1 MLNALVGEDFGVVR
15 TLVVEDDPGDFA
27 LFREALQEAPSAAR
41 FDISRAGSLADALAR
56 LAKDRFDIGVIDL
69 NLPDSDGQTT
79 YARLREIA
87 PKMPLVVVTGSS
99 DFALAHQLLRAGAQ
113 DYVVKG
119 ERVPGVLA
127 RCLLY
132 AIDRKRHEDE
142 LESARQVALEASAA
156 KSRFLA
162 SMSHEIRT
170 PMNSILGMAD
180 VLLESGLRED
190 QVGYVEIF
198 RRAGEGMVELLNGL
212 LDFSKL
218 ESDQF
223 VLDDAD
229 VALWDALESA
239 VELMAFAAHRKGLSL
254 SLDIDPALPL
264 GMRGD
269 QVRLRQILLNLVGNA
284 AKFTDRGRV
293 TVRARAVVHEEGLRL
308 SVEVEDT
315 GPGIPAD
322 KLETVFEDFLQA
334 DVSTSRRYGGSGLG
348 LALARRLA
356 ERMGGRLSATSTI
369 GVGSCFRL
377 ELPLREVRGQGAL
390 SKGRTLVGRALLAE
404 PDPVEREL
412 ARRWLES
419 WGLEVRAV
427 ADSAEARVALHA
439 AASFDIVLLAAR
451 LPGQG
456 GLDLLKQ
463 DESLRAVAPRTVLLM
478 SANRRPGDLE
488 VCRELQLAG
497 WIERPLKPSVLRRSI
512 ECVLLGEEPRDAA
525 AKPAATPAPKLT
537 PLRVLAA
544 DDSLDNRSLLQAYL
558 RGTPIELALATNG
571 KDAVER
577 LRNERFDIVLMDAQM
592 PVMNGYDAVA
602 AARKRERDEALAPTP
617 ILMLSAFAFPEE
629 RQRSMD
635 VGCNAHLVK
644 PIRKAE
650 LIEQL
655 YRHAKREPILVEADP
670 ELGDLVPAYLESR
683 RRDLATLR
691 AALAAGR
698 FEEIRKLGHNMKG
711 TGRSYGFAPVTELGQ
726 RLEQAGKRGESA
738 EAGAVLDALA
748 EYLARVEI
756 VSPPAAGAEPAPVG
770 PA

>member
-1 MLNALVGEDFGVVR
+1 MLSALVGDDFGVVR
-15 TLVVEDDPGDFA
+15 TLVVEDDPEDFA
-27 LFREALQEAPSAAR
+27 LFREALQEAQAAAR
-41 FDISRAGSLADALAR
+41 FEFSRAGSLADALER
-56 LAKDRFDIGVIDL
+56 LAAESFDIGVIDL
-69 NLPDSDGQTT
+69 NLPDSDGATT

-87 PKMPLVVVTGSS
+87 PGMPLVVVTGSS

-132 AIDRKRHEDE
+132 AIDRKRHEEE
-142 LESARQVALEASAA
+142 LESARQMALEASAA

-254 SLDIDPALPL
+254 SLDIDPGLPA

-284 AKFTDRGRV
+284 VKFTDRGRV
-293 TVRARAVVHEEGLRL
+293 TVRARPVVHEDGLRL
-308 SVEVEDT
+308 CVEVEDT
-315 GPGIPAD
+315 GPGIAPD
-322 KLETVFEDFLQA
+322 KLDAVFQDFLQA
-334 DVSTSRRYGGSGLG
+334 DVSTARRYGGSGLG

-356 ERMGGRLSATSTI
+356 ERMGGRLSATSSL

-377 ELPLREVRGQGAL
+377 ELPCREPRGPNA
-390 SKGRTLVGRALLAE
+390 KPRALVGRALLAE
-404 PDPVEREL
+404 PDPLEREL

-419 WGLEVRAV
+419 WGLEVRPV
-427 ADSAEARVALHA
+427 SDSGDARAALQA
-439 AASFDIVLLAAR
+439 GRFDIVLLAAR

-456 GLDLLKQ
+456 GLDLLRQ
-463 DESLRAVAPRTVLLM
+463 DANLRAVAPRTVLLM

-488 VCRELQLAG
+488 ACRELQLGG

-512 ECVLLGEEPRDAA
+512 ECVLLGEEGRAA
-525 AKPAATPAPKLT
+525 EPKPAARPAPSLT

-558 RGTPIELALATNG
+558 RGTPVELALATNG
-571 KDAVER
+571 KEAVER
-577 LRNERFDIVLMDAQM
+577 LRGERFDIVLMDAQM

-602 AARKRERDEALAPTP
+602 AVRKREREEALAPTP

-629 RQRSMD
+629 RQRSVD

-655 YRHAKREPILVEADP
+655 YRHAKRERIVVEADP
-670 ELGDLVPAYLESR
+670 ELGDLVPGYLMSR
-683 RRDLATLR
+683 RQDLAALR
-691 AALAAGR
+691 AALAGGG

-711 TGRSYGFAPVTELGQ
+711 TGRSYGFAPITEIGA
-726 RLEQAGKRGESA
+726 RLERAGKSADAAES
-738 EAGAVLDALA
+738 GAALDALA
-748 EYLARVEI
+748 EYLTRVEV
-756 VSPPAAGAEPAPVG
+756 VSTPADAEPAPVAG
-770 PA
+770 A